1 MNTDNLHLSRR
12 AYILLALLAA
22 CIGLASSV
30 VTTQFFIIGL
40 NRTEPDALARD
51 ALIAA
56 GVLMIVTELAAFG
69 LAAMLPKKLLRALRW
84 RLMACGLA
92 LLAFE
97 AATIYVTQV
106 TLVKSSESVAGATS
120 TRMANLQASID
131 SRRAAAAGLLANG
144 VKQSGSVHGFNRSA
158 GASALSQSLAADK
171 QTGAMVNE
179 LATLQAGKTPTLTDV
194 LGEFWMLVYAVAR
207 ALLISM
213 MGLVMFGA
221 AGALLRSARGV
232 SAGATAVPG
241 ATVAPSPKLADYTQP
256 TIAPKGVPTGV
267 GYRKAA
273 MMAGVP
279 LAAMSASMAHAAPK
293 APGVP
298 AGAGA
303 SEQSHPAPAGAS
315 EQSHP
320 GKTGATE
327 RTHPGA
333 TAQAHP
339 ASASKAQTAAKK
351 KAWAATA
358 VPDGAKLDAGTTGK
372 AATRYNRIKAA
383 VKAGTLKPSMRA
395 IQASEGGG
403 GVVVRRYLQQLEADG
418 VIVSK
423 GRGYAVVKGGKA

>member
-1 MNTDNLHLSRR
+1 MNATDNMHLPRW

-22 CIGLASSV
+22 VIGLASSV

-69 LAAMLPKKLLRALRW
+69 LAAMLPKAQLRALRW

-144 VKQSGSVHGFNRSA
+144 VKQSGSIHGFNRSA
-158 GASALSQSLAADK
+158 GASALSQSIAADK
-171 QTGAMVNE
+171 QTGAMADE
-179 LATLQAGKTPTLTDV
+179 LAALQAGKSPTLTDV
-194 LGEFWMLVYAVAR
+194 LGESWMLVYAVAR

-221 AGALLRSARGV
+221 AGALLRAARGV
-232 SAGATAVPG
+232 SAGAAAAPG
-241 ATVAPSPKLADYTQP
+241 AVAPAPKLANYTQP

-267 GYRKAA
+267 SYRKAA

-279 LAAMSASMAHAAPK
+279 LAAMTAPMAHAAPK
-293 APGVP
+293 APPASAAGVADSIHP
-298 AGAGA
+298 AGALQDA
-303 SEQSHPAPAGAS
+303 DVSKPIHPVDKAGVAKPIHSAPKKPRAKSRVVKHGT
-315 EQSHP
+315 
-320 GKTGATE
+320 KIDTGVE
-327 RTHPGA
+327 GR
-333 TAQAHP
+333 
-339 ASASKAQTAAKK
+339 
-351 KAWAATA
+351 
-358 VPDGAKLDAGTTGK
+358 

-383 VKAGTLKPSMRA
+383 VKSGSLKPSVRA
-395 IQASEGGG
+395 VQKLEGGSQD
-403 GVVVRRYLQQLEADG
+403 VVTAYLKQLESDG
-418 VIVSK
+418 VIVRK
-423 GRGYAVVKGGKA
+423 GRGYAVVKKGGAA